1 QRRALRTHPS
11 AKLPRLH
18 VRARSA
24 VTRKSLSGR
33 CAAPGSS
40 GSFRVAAVRGARLP
54 WKPRPW
60 RRPGG
65 WAAASPSARS
75 GPARPS
81 RGLPAARPWPPWPPS
96 RPSRRGRWRSRPA
109 RTCGS
114 RSARVSP
121 LEETVF
127 RGFRAE
133 QLFPVSQS
141 PTASRIP
148 CPQVKEETADPKT
161 CSPREFLETFIF
173 PILLPGMTNLL
184 HQAKKEKCFERKK
197 TKFVACDFL
206 TEWLYNHNPKRTE
219 EPFTEFFSIP
229 FVEQWLQL
237 HPRPPIPLSLLL
249 TEEEA
254 ALTIQSFW
262 RAYLVRCDPEIQ
274 ELRQWQK
281 KLRENKHIHQR
292 VRIFWAKQEQKVK
305 CKMEDEE
312 EAAAKAPP

>member
-1 QRRALRTHPS
+1 M
-11 AKLPRLH
+11 
-18 VRARSA
+18 
-24 VTRKSLSGR
+24 
-33 CAAPGSS
+33 AAP
-40 GSFRVAAVRGARLP
+40 
-54 WKPRPW
+54 
-60 RRPGG
+60 RRM
-65 WAAASPSARS
+65 
-75 GPARPS
+75 
-81 RGLPAARPWPPWPPS
+81 
-96 RPSRRGRWRSRPA
+96 
-109 RTCGS
+109 GS
-114 RSARVSP
+114 RLSQREERAGSAESWFTSSASLAPVAPEPPVSP
-121 LEETVF
+121 GPVAEPPGKNLWEQICEEYE
-127 RGFRAE
+127 AE
-133 QLFPVSQS
+133 LPPFPEEYK
-141 PTASRIP
+141 
-148 CPQVKEETADPKT
+148 VKPEAV
-161 CSPREFLETFIF
+161 
-173 PILLPGMTNLL
+173 MT
-184 HQAKKEKCFERKK
+184 RKK

-206 TEWLYNHNPKRTE
+206 TEWLYHHNPKRTE

-254 ALTIQSFW
+254 ALIIQSFW